1 MKSFYRELSFL
12 VNEQMKIL
20 VSGATGYIGKNLCE
34 GLYRADMEFA
44 ALVRSNSK
52 SKYFSD
58 LGIQTY
64 LIDSEYPEK
73 GLTHACIDFAPTA
86 IVHAA
91 GIWSNGRKSED
102 LDKLVKMNISFSTH
116 LALAALRINAKFYNL
131 ATYWQLTQPKVFT
144 VKNFYTQTKQTFE
157 NLLDGLIEHEGLSA
171 TSLYLY
177 DNFGPQ
183 DSRGK
188 IVDLLV
194 ANKGNTIPLNMSE
207 PGKYLNLLYIS
218 DVVSGI
224 ISSLKMRTNLRNLE
238 IANSELITLGK
249 LVELV
254 EEALHAK
261 INIQWEKNVVA
272 VDDFSQHNFHYPQP
286 LNWVPK
292 YSFQT
297 GIKEIISKG

>member
-1 MKSFYRELSFL
+1 M
-12 VNEQMKIL
+12 
-20 VSGATGYIGKNLCE
+20 
-34 GLYRADMEFA
+34 
-44 ALVRSNSK
+44 
-52 SKYFSD
+52 
-58 LGIQTY
+58 
-64 LIDSEYPEK
+64 
-73 GLTHACIDFAPTA
+73 
-86 IVHAA
+86 
-91 GIWSNGRKSED
+91 
-102 LDKLVKMNISFSTH
+102 
-116 LALAALRINAKFYNL
+116 
-131 ATYWQLTQPKVFT
+131 
-144 VKNFYTQTKQTFE
+144 
-157 NLLDGLIEHEGLSA
+157 
-171 TSLYLY
+171 YLY

-261 INIQWEKNVVA
+261 INVQWEKNDVA
-272 VDDFSQHNFHYPQP
+272 VDDFSQHNFHYQQP